1 VPIGSDFEQVGPIRS
16 TRSYDDS
23 ERRTKG
29 QLDDEHDEQV
39 DWSRARI
46 VVAAADVG
54 LYVIASTAK
63 EPEQIQALPFI
74 PSASDTL
81 HREGFM
87 RVINHSSD
95 AGEVRIDA
103 IDDDREPYGPIVLSI
118 GGGEAVHFNSDDL
131 EDGNAEKGLSNGVG
145 PGEGDWR
152 LTLYVPG
159 RRIRMRPSGTW
170 RFRANGTPRGRAA
183 DHLRVRGRQG
193 NGTRGPAPGVRPGR
207 VVRGGSRAPLLR
219 GRGGGRSAST
229 PRPLRGAR

>member
-1 VPIGSDFEQVGPIRS
+1 MNTTSRC
-16 TRSYDDS
+16 
-23 ERRTKG
+23 
-29 QLDDEHDEQV
+29 

-46 VVAAADVG
+46 MVAAAAVG